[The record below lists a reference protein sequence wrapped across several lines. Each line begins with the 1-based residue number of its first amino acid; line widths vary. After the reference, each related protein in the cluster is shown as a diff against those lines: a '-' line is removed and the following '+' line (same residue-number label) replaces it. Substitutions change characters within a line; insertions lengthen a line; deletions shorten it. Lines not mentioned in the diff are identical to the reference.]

1 MLLSTPRARPP
12 KPKPRGSDMR
22 YFALAALL
30 FSAAALA
37 GCSEGVL
44 DPKGPVASAERL
56 IMLNSTGIM
65 LAIVIPTMLAT
76 LGVAYWFRASNER
89 ARYMPDF
96 AYSGRLELLVWSI
109 PIMTILLV
117 GGVAWL
123 SSYDLDPPK
132 AIASAQKPVRVQVVA
147 LDWKW
152 LFIYPDE
159 GIATVNQLTVPV
171 GAAISFELT
180 SSGVMNS
187 FFVPQLGGQIYTM
200 SGMVTRLHLLA
211 AHAGTYRGMSAN
223 YSGAGFSDMHFNVH
237 AVPAEEFAQW
247 VAATRTAGPVLDAQS
262 YAELAKPS
270 QAVAPFT
277 YHAVTSDLL
286 KGILS
291 TAMQSG
297 DPLCLTPPAS
307 QRAEK

>member
-1 MLLSTPRARPP
+1 
-12 KPKPRGSDMR
+12 MR
-22 YFALAALL
+22 YGLLAVVLIG
-30 FSAAALA
+30 AATLG

-44 DPKGPVASAERL
+44 DPKGPIAAAERQIL
-56 IMLNSTGIM
+56 SNSLGIM
-65 LAIVIPTMLAT
+65 LAIVIPTILAT
-76 LGVAYWFRASNER
+76 LGVAWWFRSSNTR
-89 ARYMPDF
+89 ARYLPDF
-96 AYSGRLELLVWSI
+96 DYSGRLELLVWSI

-132 AIASAQKPVRVQVVA
+132 AIASAEKPVRVQVVA

-171 GAAISFELT
+171 GAPISFALT

-187 FFVPQLGGQIYTM
+187 FFVPQLGGQMYTM
-200 SGMVTRLHLLA
+200 SGMVTRLHLRA
-211 AHAGTYRGMSAN
+211 DHAGTYRGISAN
-223 YSGAGFSDMHFNVH
+223 YSGAGFSDMHFNVD
-237 AVPAEEFAQW
+237 AVPAENFAQW
-247 VAATRTAGPVLDAQS
+247 VAATRTSGPVLDAQS
-262 YAELAKPS
+262 YAELARPS

-277 YHAVTSDLL
+277 YRAVTSDLFNR
-286 KGILS
+286 ILS
-291 TAMQSG
+291 SAMQSS
-297 DPLCLTPPAS
+297 DPLCLTPSGS

>member
-1 MLLSTPRARPP
+1 
-12 KPKPRGSDMR
+12 MR
-22 YFALAALL
+22 YVALAAVPI
-30 FSAAALA
+30 AAATLG

-44 DPKGPVASAERL
+44 DPQGPVAAAERL
-56 IMLNSTGIM
+56 IMFNSTGIM
-65 LAIVIPTMLAT
+65 LAIVIPTILAT
-76 LGVAYWFRASNER
+76 LGIAFWFRASNTR
-89 ARYMPDF
+89 ASYMPDF
-96 AYSGRLELLVWSI
+96 DYSGRLELLIWSI

-123 SSYDLDPPK
+123 GSYDLNPPK
-132 AIASAQKPVRVQVVA
+132 AIASSVKPVRVQVVS

-152 LFIYPDE
+152 LFIYPE
-159 GIATVNQLTVPV
+159 YGIAAVNQLTIPA
-171 GAAISFELT
+171 GAPISFELT

-200 SGMVTRLHLLA
+200 AGMATRLHLLA
-211 AHAGTYRGMSAN
+211 NHAGTYRGMSAN
-223 YSGAGFSDMHFNVH
+223 YSGAGFSDMHFNVD
-237 AVPAEEFAQW
+237 AVPAEKFAQW

-270 QAVAPFT
+270 QAVPPFT
-277 YHAVTSDLL
+277 YHAVTSDVFS
-286 KGILS
+286 GILS
-291 TAMQSG
+291 ATMQSS